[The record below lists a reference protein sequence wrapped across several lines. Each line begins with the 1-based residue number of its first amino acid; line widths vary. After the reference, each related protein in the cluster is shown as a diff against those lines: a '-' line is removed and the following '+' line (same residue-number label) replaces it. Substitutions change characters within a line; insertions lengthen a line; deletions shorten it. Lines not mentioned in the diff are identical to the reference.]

1 MFHAIAPAK
10 FLTGKRNGKSTNPTY
25 YMLCSTSSLD
35 NGMPADDHGFIRP
48 APAKVSVVTKLRRLL
63 RSRDGATAIEFALL
77 AIPYFMIIFAI
88 IETFVAFTAEQL
100 ITNATDTVSR
110 KIRTGQITYNLG
122 RSTDM
127 TVAQFRTAFCN
138 EISIMISCSAS
149 EIATP
154 AKLYL
159 DVETYT
165 SFSAIPTTIPR
176 TTTDTYSDIN
186 TSGFQFAPGGPSTI
200 NMVRA
205 YYRWQITTDLVRPYI
220 TTIHPTNGTVPTD
233 FLIIATTAFQNEKY
247 P

>member
-1 MFHAIAPAK
+1 
-10 FLTGKRNGKSTNPTY
+10 
-25 YMLCSTSSLD
+25 
-35 NGMPADDHGFIRP
+35 MPADNHGLADP
-48 APAKVSVVTKLRRLL
+48 APARGTAVTRLRRLF

-100 ITNATDTVSR
+100 IANATDTMSR
-110 KIRTGQITYNLG
+110 KLRTGQITYNLG

-127 TVAQFRTAFCN
+127 TQAQFRQAFCN
-138 EISIMISCSAS
+138 EISIMIGCSAS

-154 AKLYL
+154 TNLYL
-159 DVETYT
+159 AAETYT
-165 SFSAIPTTIPR
+165 SFTAIPTTVPR
-176 TTTDTYSDIN
+176 VSSSVYSDVDP
-186 TSGFQFAPGGPSTI
+186 SGLKFAPGGPGTI

-205 YYRWQITTDLVRPYI
+205 YYRWKITTDLVRPYI
-220 TTIHPTNGTVPTD
+220 TTIRPSDGSMPTD